1 MHRFISFFTVLTA
14 AALLSACGSITYFWQ
29 TFGLDLTVR
38 GYEDDNA
45 PTELIAERVQD
56 ANPFNTTVTVTESE
70 DLSYKTIAWHNEFL
84 IYPSAVYFNMAR
96 NINALLRE
104 SCEASGGRYRPSGP
118 WDKSASEHVC
128 FLKGSNTV
136 LFDWNNAITGREG
149 DMLTYT
155 TTLTIAQ
162 RDALHSPQLLKYSA
176 ENFAGW
182 EDLPAARAAYESHGV
197 KVREAVRAVY
207 DQRMRPQG
215 LSAEEKKHLSLFER
229 QWFSYIML
237 SERARGMQVCSLTS
251 RDTLTYRLGYIVN
264 SASERIQV
272 YVSGS
277 GYPLEGFDLPEF
289 VPYYTWERP
298 EKWQADCV
306 SMHQAA
312 SKLSHEGMRK
322 VIAAPVNSSSA
333 AVEEEEEEE
342 EWEPDEEEP
351 DEDEWERDE
360 HEPDEDE
367 WEPDEDEPDEDEEDE
382 WE

>member
-1 MHRFISFFTVLTA
+1 MHRLISFFTALTA
-14 AALLSACGSITYFWQ
+14 AALLTSCGTITYFWQ
-29 TFGLDLTVR
+29 TFGLDLSAR
-38 GYEDDNA
+38 GYEGDLV
-45 PTELIAERVQD
+45 PTDLIAGRIKD
-56 ANPFNTTVTVTESE
+56 ANPFDTKVTVTDSE
-70 DLSYKTIAWHNEFL
+70 DLSYKRIEWHNEFL

-104 SCEASGGRYRPSGP
+104 SCEASDGRYRPSGP
-118 WDKSASEHVC
+118 WDHSPSEHVC
-128 FLKGSNTV
+128 FLKGSDIV
-136 LFDWNNAITGREG
+136 LFDWNNAITGRDG

-155 TTLTIAQ
+155 TTLTIAH
-162 RDALHSPQLLKYSA
+162 RDALQSPLLEKYSA
-176 ENFAGW
+176 ENFKSWA
-182 EDLPAARAAYESHGV
+182 DLPAARAAYETSGV

-215 LSAEEKKHLSLFER
+215 LTAEEKKHLSLFER

-237 SERARGMQVCSLTS
+237 SERARGMQVCSLTN

-306 SMHQAA
+306 SMHKAA
-312 SKLSHEGMRK
+312 SRLSPEGMRQ
-322 VIAAPVNSSSA
+322 VIAAPVDGGSGA
-333 AVEEEEEEE
+333 VVEEEEFKA
-342 EWEPDEEEP
+342 
-351 DEDEWERDE
+351 DEDERDE
-360 HEPDEDE
+360 D
-367 WEPDEDEPDEDEEDE
+367 EPDEDEPDEDEWD
-382 WE
+382 